1 MDKQSINRK
10 KGLLMKK
17 VLLLSFLVFTLINTY
32 NNRLGGS
39 NSSIIYAPWCDRKKD
54 PDQLLKKSCAFCRC
68 VKQNNDKQ
76 ELILKRYKHFF
87 VVLSLFPCT
96 KGHLLIIPYRH
107 VKQLSGLLDEERS
120 ALINLTSESIDILNQ
135 ALKPDGINVGIN
147 LGKAAGASIPDHLH
161 IHVVPRYNKNNTA
174 SFIGIIAE
182 ARFVGFDINCLYEK
196 LQPHFK

>member
-1 MDKQSINRK
+1 MDKQSINCRR
-10 KGLLMKK
+10 GLLMKK
-17 VLLLSFLVFTLINTY
+17 VLLLPLLIFTLIEAH
-32 NNRLGGS
+32 NNSLEQQ
-39 NSSIIYAPWCDRKKD
+39 NNSIIYAPWCDKKKD
-54 PDQLLKKSCAFCRC
+54 PDPLSKQPCAFCRC
-68 VKQNNDKQ
+68 IKQNNDKQ

-161 IHVVPRYNKNNTA
+161 IHVVPRYNKNTT

-182 ARFVGFDINCLYEK
+182 ARFIGFDMNCLYEK